1 MAILP
6 HAYKIGT
13 EYRVEDIFS
22 QREPVKQD
30 LAIEEGHVYTK
41 NSDGF
46 IIEVPHTGTTTVRCD
61 LRRGAFYALV
71 NSPAPTGDRA
81 DGADGARLVPFAELT
96 SFVLLKADAGITS
109 GDRVSLKTQNQV
121 STSGQNDYVAPD
133 VIADTVERTATIGSS
148 AGSAQILNEVVGRV
162 WEVLAPR
169 SRTDRRSKVE
179 TEAGD
184 IVAVRL
190 GVF

>member
-1 MAILP
+1 MPILP

-22 QREPVKQD
+22 SREPVKQS
-30 LAIEEGHVYTK
+30 LAITAGNIYTK
-41 NSDGF
+41 NTDGY
-46 IIEVPHTGTTTVRCD
+46 IIEVPHTGTTTVKCD
-61 LRRGAFYALV
+61 LRRGVFYALV
-71 NSPAPTGDRA
+71 DSPDGTGDRA
-81 DGADGARLVPFAELT
+81 DAADGDRLVPFATLT
-96 SFVLLKADAGITS
+96 SFVLLKADAGVTS
-109 GDRVSLKTQNQV
+109 GDRVSIKTQNQV
-121 STSGQNDYVAPD
+121 STSGQPDYVAPD
-133 VIADTVERTATIGSS
+133 VIADTVERTATIGSA
-148 AGSAQILNEVVGRV
+148 AGGAEHLNEAIGRV

-169 SRTDRRSKVE
+169 SRTDRRGKVE